1 MNDDLKLGY
10 HRLGRR
16 FEDPPDLF
24 ALALGVWTLLA
35 MLFVLALSF
44 SFGTWLLLTAAGA
57 VVLFLL
63 RDRLTEV
70 GGRWRESRRELESRH
85 PDPARH

>member
-24 ALALGVWTLLA
+24 ALAWGMWALLA
-35 MLFVLALSF
+35 MLFVIAFAF
-44 SFGTWLLLTAAGA
+44 SFGTWLLLTAAGG
-57 VVLFLL
+57 VVLFLV
-63 RDRLTEV
+63 RDRLV
-70 GGRWRESRRELESRH
+70 AVADRWREGRRELESRR
-85 PDPARH
+85 PDPAQR